1 MTLKELEV
9 FYRLADKNHMV
20 EVAKELGISQ
30 SAVSLAI
37 KSLEKSIGEKLF
49 ERIGKKIV
57 LNEYGRKF
65 YDETFMCYEKLME
78 SQKMFSKDKIS
89 GRLKILSSRSFG
101 NFIIP
106 KIIVNFLKRYENV
119 KISHVIKN
127 SSDIIKDILEAKAD
141 LGIIETEIDDVDI
154 VKEKIGSD
162 RLIIVSKNKKLAEKE
177 VFIDSLFGKKWILR
191 EKGSGTR
198 EMFLN
203 AIGDLRKEIN
213 VFLECSEF
221 DEIKNFLLEDEDIIT
236 CISEYAVKE
245 EIKEKKLFEIKAK
258 NIDLRRNFYLV
269 YHKDKYRS
277 KLFETFREFLKSN

>member
-65 YDETFMCYEKLME
+65 YDETFMCYEKLTE

>member
-30 SAVSLAI
+30 AAVSLAI